1 MPPTSGVKPMRV
13 SGIAS
18 FDRSV
23 TMRIAAWPASPM
35 PPPIVMP
42 SASAT
47 IGFGYSAM
55 RAFRAYSARKKTPVV
70 SASPPTICS

>member
-1 MPPTSGVKPMRV
+1 MRV

-23 TMRIAAWPASPM
+23 TTRMAAWPARPM

-42 SASAT
+42 SANTT

-55 RAFRAYSARKKTPVV
+55 RAFSAYSSRKKCPV
-70 SASPPTICS
+70 ASGSPAVICS

>member
-23 TMRIAAWPASPM
+23 TMRIAAWPARPM

-42 SASAT
+42 SANAT

-55 RAFRAYSARKKTPVV
+55 RALRAYSSRKNAPV
-70 SASPPTICS
+70 SSGSPGVICS